1 MKIRPAEI
9 TDLESVYSIY
19 ERARQFMR
27 ENGNPDQWG
36 DVYPLREIILDD
48 LNNNRLQLLVDEND
62 TPAAVFALFLD
73 GDRDYDVIN
82 GEWLNDLPYIAVHR
96 VASAGTHRGV
106 FGHILDF
113 CQSFSSNVKIDTHP
127 DNHIMQSILKK
138 NGFIPCGT
146 INIDGM
152 DFIVFHLSK

>member
-106 FGHILDF
+106 FGYILDF

-146 INIDGM
+146 ITIDGM

>member
-36 DVYPLREIILDD
+36 DVYPSKEIILDD

-82 GEWLNDLPYIAVHR
+82 GKWLNDLPYIAVHR

-106 FGHILDF
+106 FGQILDF
-113 CQSFSSNVKIDTHP
+113 CQSFSSNIKIDTHP

-138 NGFIPCGT
+138 NGFVPCGT
-146 INIDGM
+146 ITIEGM